1 MAFILPCCNTAT
13 YKRLRRVLCCQC
25 SYTAH
30 TTKQRTGLYSGVSCY
45 LPHST
50 AADARPTQTAI
61 IPHTPRWSVSQRRDA
76 PHRYQIPTPRRTL
89 CSSTQTAYYNN
100 VYKRVQ
106 HTADHASP
114 AGSAPTV
121 CRSLASAAPGVPA
134 EGSAPPPVQGQPGGL
149 RSGTGSA
156 CRPPPGRAVQQ
167 QGRGGRRGTIDG
179 YRRISFRA
187 FAR

>member
-1 MAFILPCCNTAT
+1 MPCYNTAA
-13 YKRLRRVLCCQC
+13 YKCLQRALCRPC
-25 SYTAH
+25 SYTTSTA
-30 TTKQRTGLYSGVSCY
+30 KQRTGLYSGVSCY

-50 AADARPTQTAI
+50 AADTRPTQTAI
-61 IPHTPRWSVSQRRDA
+61 IPHAPRWSVSQRRDA

-121 CRSLASAAPGVPA
+121 CGSLASAAPGVPA
-134 EGSAPPPVQGQPGGL
+134 EWSASPPVQGQPGGSRYL
-149 RSGTGSA
+149 PRPAACNLAPGQQSGRTFWRA
-156 CRPPPGRAVQQ
+156 PPGGAVQ
-167 QGRGGRRGTIDG
+167 
-179 YRRISFRA
+179 
-187 FAR
+187 